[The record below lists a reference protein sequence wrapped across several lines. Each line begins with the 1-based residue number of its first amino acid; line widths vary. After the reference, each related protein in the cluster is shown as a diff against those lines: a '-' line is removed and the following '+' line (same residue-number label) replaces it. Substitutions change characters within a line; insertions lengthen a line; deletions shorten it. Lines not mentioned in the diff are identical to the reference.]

1 MVGDLVKARGGK
13 DVVFNAEAVG
23 CGGGKKYLGFTEF
36 IRPEFEYFLSY
47 GIPGKVEGER
57 YKKSPELVREI
68 MKKQPSFSAP
78 GQYIVFKRWDRLE
91 ENDFPEGII
100 FFCSPD
106 VLSGIFTLANFDEAE
121 PNGVFSPFGAGCASI
136 VLYPYMEN
144 SSSRPRAVLGMLDVS
159 ARPCVSAD
167 VLTLAVPMKKFVRMV
182 AHMEESFLITPSWR
196 KVKRRIG
203 MAKRQD

>member
-1 MVGDLVKARGGK
+1 MVEIPVPLVHGK
-13 DVVFNAEAVG
+13 TGYLKEGVRSLFDHRYFKYRLGQDSGLEA
-23 CGGGKKYLGFTEF
+23 F
-36 IRPEFEYFLSY
+36 
-47 GIPGKVEGER
+47 ER